1 MNGKNF
7 FKASHFFRKVPGI
20 MPAVI
25 SSEGRGTVTGGTK

>member
-1 MNGKNF
+1 MNVKNF

-25 SSEGRGTVTGGTK
+25 SSEGRGIVTERTK